1 MHIGFQYGVF
11 MRDDERLLQ
20 GAGVTKQ
27 VRWLTFR
34 PGDAIV
40 VPQVAALVR
49 EGARVARLT
58 RGERLI
64 SVLDRDGMA
73 SVGER

>member
-1 MHIGFQYGVF
+1 M
-11 MRDDERLLQ
+11 
-20 GAGVTKQ
+20 TKQ

-34 PGDAIV
+34 AGDAIV